1 MYVLLSKF
9 SKVSTIASFVLAIAL
24 VVSASIGRSA
34 TNAQQVAYNTDT
46 IKTLKGQIENLQ
58 QQIAQQEV
66 IANELKNVKENQDG
80 LKQSID
86 NLANELHSWQRD
98 EYRLHHSNNARN

>member
-1 MYVLLSKF
+1 MYAVLAKL

-46 IKTLKGQIENLQ
+46 IKNLKGQVDSLQ
-58 QQIAQQEV
+58 QQVAQQQV
-66 IANELKNVKENQDG
+66 IAAELKNVKENQED
-80 LKQSID
+80 LKQSMD
-86 NLANELHSWQRD
+86 NLANELHAWQRD
-98 EYRLHHSNNARN
+98 EYRLHHSSK